1 MTVEEFTGVFQEF
14 GQICTAITNHIHDR
28 GIAFVTYFDI
38 RSALRAVDKMQTF
51 ETRGRKPVT
60 GFAYHSPDA
69 SGLNPRDLTLSIVIT
84 PVQPT
89 PRPHPDVVRQA
100 VAKYGEVQTVSEQVP
115 GQFAIDF
122 FDLRAARAAVA
133 ESGKIVVAGMV
144 YTAEPV
150 VERQPPQAQPPPVPP
165 PPQYQQ
171 MFPQMQYQGY
181 QPVPGYVPMPPMPMQ
196 PQAIPGMQIPQAAV
210 PMQQI
215 PAPAAQPDIQDS
227 VMRLKAVLLGK
238 GH

>member
-1 MTVEEFTGVFQEF
+1 MTVEEFTAAFQEF
-14 GQICTAITNHIHDR
+14 GHICTAITNHIHDR

-38 RSALRAVDKMQTF
+38 RSAVLAVEKMQAF
-51 ETRGRKPVT
+51 ETHGRKPVT

-84 PVQPT
+84 PLQPA

-100 VAKYGEVQTVSEQVP
+100 MAKYGEVQTVAEHVP
-115 GQFAIDF
+115 GQFTVDF
-122 FDLRAARAAVA
+122 FDLRCARAAVA
-133 ESGKIVVAGMV
+133 DSGKIVVAGMV

-150 VERQPPQAQPPPVPP
+150 VERQQPQAQPPQVL

-181 QPVPGYVPMPPMPMQ
+181 QPVPGYLPMQPMPMQ
-196 PQAIPGMQIPQAAV
+196 PQAVPAMQMPPGPTPGPLTQPV
-210 PMQQI
+210 P
-215 PAPAAQPDIQDS
+215 AQPDIQDS